1 MLKSKFKRITI
12 SGKTKIVSKIDH
24 LKILRNEWLL
34 AYGIANGRKISVS
47 HFLILLTSSLSL
59 QLFYIYVCVCF
70 FSDACVFVLL
80 SVLLD
85 SLSKRAK
92 RLSKLVKVWRHF
104 NNHRAIIL
112 RRKFFWP
119 VNEKKYVFKNWI
131 FKNDNNGENTI
142 I

>member
-47 HFLILLTSSLSL
+47 HFLILITSSLSL

-70 FSDACVFVLL
+70 SLMPVSLFFFLFYWIVWVNGQRGFQSWLKCDGISTTIERLFCKGNFSGQLMKKICIQ
-80 SVLLD
+80 
-85 SLSKRAK
+85 
-92 RLSKLVKVWRHF
+92 KL
-104 NNHRAIIL
+104 N
-112 RRKFFWP
+112 
-119 VNEKKYVFKNWI
+119 FK
-131 FKNDNNGENTI
+131 ER
-142 I
+142 